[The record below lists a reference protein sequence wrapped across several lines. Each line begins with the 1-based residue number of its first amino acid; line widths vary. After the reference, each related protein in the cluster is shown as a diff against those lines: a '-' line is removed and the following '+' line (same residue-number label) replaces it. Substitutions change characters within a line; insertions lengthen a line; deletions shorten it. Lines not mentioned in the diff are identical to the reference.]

1 MEGEWKEG
9 RKKRG
14 KEKGGREEEDLKLTL
29 HHKKLEKRKKLNP
42 KLSEE
47 ENNKAQSRNK

>member
-9 RKKRG
+9 MKKRG
-14 KEKGGREEEDLKLTL
+14 KEEEDLKLTL
-29 HHKKLEKRKKLNP
+29 HHKKLEQRKKLNP